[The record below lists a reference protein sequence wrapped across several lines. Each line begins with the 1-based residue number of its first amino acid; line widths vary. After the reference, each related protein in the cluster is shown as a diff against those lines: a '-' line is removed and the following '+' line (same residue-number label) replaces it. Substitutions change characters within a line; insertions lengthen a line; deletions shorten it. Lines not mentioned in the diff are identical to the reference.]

1 MIGLIIIT
9 NGNLALELKSAMEH
23 IIGIQNN
30 VAIFCITPDDDIDI
44 QKKNIQKTIKE
55 INEGNG
61 IIILT
66 DMFGGTPSN
75 LALNFLKPGS
85 IEIISGVNLPMLVK
99 IGQSRD
105 NSNILEVI
113 QEGKSAA
120 QKYISIASEILSEN
134 NDNSYYN
141 NHWLI
146 YLI

>member
-44 QKKNIQKTIKE
+44 QKENIQKTIKE

-134 NDNSYYN
+134 NDNSY
-141 NHWLI
+141 
-146 YLI
+146 